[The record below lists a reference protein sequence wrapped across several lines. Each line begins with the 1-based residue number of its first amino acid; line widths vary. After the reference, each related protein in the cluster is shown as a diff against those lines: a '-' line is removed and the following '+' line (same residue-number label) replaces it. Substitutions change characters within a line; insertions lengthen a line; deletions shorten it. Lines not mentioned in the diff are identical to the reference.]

1 MGDNSIP
8 DLLEWMFHRGVA
20 IERGVIAGSVPY
32 PCRRRLAARQAGRS
46 AVEEQ
51 QFVGPSGAA
60 PTLPIEPW
68 ICPHCHHGQLI
79 FIRTLPRNT
88 PRQAMA
94 P

>member
-1 MGDNSIP
+1 LDADS
-8 DLLEWMFHRGVA
+8 LAQGVK
-20 IERGVIAGSVPY
+20 IA
-32 PCRRRLAARQAGRS
+32 RRITRQMLQLRAPPES
-46 AVEEQ
+46 NPPPELVLPSHE
-51 QFVGPSGAA
+51 PSGAA